1 MLAHLSLDIYGTS
14 DQGRHIV
21 QTIGWTSQPL
31 THPRYAK
38 HASANIV
45 ALLAYFKGRG
55 WVNLGNFGVR
65 TVRGGSAPS
74 AHAFGAA
81 QDLGYGNLNRSQVE
95 TNIDFIIAHAE
106 VLGVQEVHDYA
117 ALRVWK
123 WDRRGD
129 AKAGWK
135 AQPLGS
141 HGGGMDPS
149 SRWIH
154 IETSLSD
161 FDTATPIEQRLAGV
175 AAPPATGQPAG
186 VAEFAK
192 LPTLHPGDVDP
203 RHVAI
208 LQDILRDRAGQ
219 PVGKSD
225 GIFGPKTTQA
235 LRNVQ
240 AWLGLPIDGV
250 VDQIDW
256 EQLAKLDPAAF
267 KLAA

>member
-1 MLAHLSLDIYGTS
+1 MSKRRAA
-14 DQGRHIV
+14 V

-38 HASANIV
+38 QASPNIV
-45 ALLAYFKGRG
+45 ALLAYFKVLG

-81 QDLGYGNLNRSQVE
+81 QDLGYGKLTRLQVDA
-95 TNIDFIIAHAE
+95 NIDFIVAQAE
-106 VLGVQEVHDYA
+106 LLGVQEVHDYA

-123 WDRRGD
+123 WDRRSD
-129 AKAGWK
+129 VKRGWK
-135 AQPLGS
+135 SQALGS

-161 FDTATPIEQRLAGV
+161 FDNATPVEQRLVGATASAPAPQRQPVGV
-175 AAPPATGQPAG
+175 TDFAT
-186 VAEFAK
+186 
-192 LPTLHPGDVDP
+192 LPTLHPGDIDP
-203 RHVAI
+203 QHVAL
-208 LQDILRDRAGQ
+208 LQSILRDRAGQ

-225 GIFGPKTTQA
+225 GIFGPKTTKA

-240 AWLGLPIDGV
+240 AWLGLPTDGV
-250 VDQIDW
+250 VDQLDW
-256 EQLAKLDPAAF
+256 EQLAKLDPEAF